1 VSSRNDPTL
10 AKGRVAGAIAGVL
23 VLFAPASVRAEDVE
37 EPIVL
42 HYAAGDLCPSEEDF
56 IALVRAQT
64 PRWTRVPEGVPSR
77 RTMRVVLSTR
87 ANGAD
92 GKLVVA
98 TPKGGVSERAIE
110 GPTCMAVSRALALM
124 VAVAIDPRAGE
135 AGPTTEAPAEP
146 EALEATPP
154 SAEERSNVAAPE
166 RAPARPAL
174 FRKNGVPPSDAP
186 ARAWPRVSLELRAE
200 ATSAVVRG
208 ALFGG
213 ALTAKVEL
221 PPDAGPA
228 LLRAWQP
235 SLGLGIR
242 QSLPKERS
250 LRGGSAEFTWTAA
263 HLHLCPFRV
272 TLRQRVALAPCAEAN
287 AGQLD
292 VAARGFGAARSV
304 STFWLDVGAS
314 VWTTVML
321 SRHVYVGSTLLVTAP
336 ATRRPFALA
345 SGAIVSDPPVVGVLG
360 GIGLGITM

>member
-1 VSSRNDPTL
+1 
-10 AKGRVAGAIAGVL
+10 
-23 VLFAPASVRAEDVE
+23 
-37 EPIVL
+37 
-42 HYAAGDLCPSEEDF
+42 
-56 IALVRAQT
+56 
-64 PRWTRVPEGVPSR
+64 
-77 RTMRVVLSTR
+77 
-87 ANGAD
+87 
-92 GKLVVA
+92 
-98 TPKGGVSERAIE
+98 
-110 GPTCMAVSRALALM
+110 MAVSRALALM

-292 VAARGFGAARSV
+292 VAARG
-304 STFWLDVGAS
+304 VGAS